1 MQLLLAIVQ
10 DEDADQLC
18 RRLTDDGFRATRI
31 SSAGGFLA
39 RGNVTFVVGVDDAH
53 VEEVIKVIRATCHTR
68 RSFIN
73 ALPWGPDTGHLAA
86 ASAMPLEVQ
95 VGGATVFDLP
105 VRRLVRLRG
114 GGASAATDDTFIPD
128 EPFDGQIRMDMA
140 LAIMQSDDA
149 GPVSQALL
157 SAGFRL
163 TRINTA
169 GAFLRRGNATL
180 LIGVERAHIDDVL
193 HIIQANCK
201 PRTEATGTGSN
212 LPMYAATVFIVAA
225 DSILHV

>member
-10 DEDADQLC
+10 EEDADQLC

-39 RGNVTFVVGVDDAH
+39 RGNATFVVGVDDAR
-53 VEEVIKVIRATCHTR
+53 VNDVIKVIRTTCHTR

-95 VGGATVFDLP
+95 VGGATVFTLP
-105 VRRLVRLRG
+105 VRRFARLRG
-114 GGASAATDDTFIPD
+114 GSTPPATDQAFVPD
-128 EPFDGQIRMDMA
+128 EPPDGQVHMDLA

-157 SAGFRL
+157 AAGHRL

-180 LIGVERAHIDDVL
+180 LIGMERARVDDVL
-193 HIIQANCK
+193 NIIQTNCK
-201 PRTEATGTGSN
+201 QRIEATPASSN
-212 LPMYAATVFIVAA
+212 LPMYAATVFVVAT
-225 DSILHV
+225 DNILHV